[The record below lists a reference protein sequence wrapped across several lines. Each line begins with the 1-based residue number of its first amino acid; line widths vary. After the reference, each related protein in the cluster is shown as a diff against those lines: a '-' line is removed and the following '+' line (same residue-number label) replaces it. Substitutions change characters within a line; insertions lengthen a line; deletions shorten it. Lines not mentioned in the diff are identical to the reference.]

1 MFDVSH
7 FTAIINPPQSCI
19 LAVGSTQPTLV
30 PAPETEQ
37 GFKTVN
43 KMNVTLS
50 SDHRTV
56 DGALAARWLGAF
68 KGYLE
73 NPLTFML

>member
-1 MFDVSH
+1 MYDVSH

-30 PAPETEQ
+30 PSVEDER

-43 KMNVTLS
+43 VMKVTMS
-50 SDHRTV
+50 SDHRSV
-56 DGALAARWLGAF
+56 DGALAARWLSAF
-68 KGYLE
+68 KAYLE

>member
-1 MFDVSH
+1 MFDISH
-7 FTAIINPPQSCI
+7 FTAIINPPQSAI

-30 PAPETEQ
+30 PSVEDER

-43 KMNVTLS
+43 VMKVTMS
-50 SDHRTV
+50 GDHRVV
-56 DGALAARWLGAF
+56 DGALGARWLSVF
-68 KGYLE
+68 KAYLE